1 MIGNEIRDHTLVQ
14 QVFAEDPACMA
25 AAFAAVDVLAR
36 AFGEHS
42 VGVVIEPFVNPERSH
57 VPTRLFVMA
66 KTRLASAEA
75 DALLTS
81 ASNEW
86 QKLEHVACNRV
97 TLRRAD
103 VDAPAWPRLDPPDR
117 AVVDVW
123 IAGTLREQPTDEV
136 LSLVMH
142 ALGPDVPRL
151 QSLLAALKQSRHS
164 SHRRSELDEET

>member
-75 DALLTS
+75 DYPRWGPRARAPRQPRRRTAMAPGLGDLLPGRS
-81 ASNEW
+81 PPARRG
-86 QKLEHVACNRV
+86 A
-97 TLRRAD
+97 RRAASLGSRPMKK
-103 VDAPAWPRLDPPDR
+103 VLDR
-117 AVVDVW
+117 
-123 IAGTLREQPTDEV
+123 G
-136 LSLVMH
+136 
-142 ALGPDVPRL
+142 
-151 QSLLAALKQSRHS
+151 
-164 SHRRSELDEET
+164 